1 MVKVL
6 VIGAAGY
13 IGLRL
18 SQHLRQANH
27 IVYGTTRS
35 PSNES
40 ILAINEIIPIV
51 GPVEHES
58 TKDLPSLLQKN
69 PTPAWLEAVKTEN
82 IDVVI
87 DLSASE
93 NGAKTILEPLIKLSK
108 DRQANHLPRIG
119 YIYGS
124 GMWLHGTGDN
134 LTSDLAPVGTKQ
146 SINQPPTL
154 VTWRPELERQ
164 VLASYEHLYAAIVRP
179 PIVFGGIGSV
189 WDVYF
194 EQIYKAVQNNTPI
207 SLAANPDAGVS
218 LVNVD
223 DAASAFVAL
232 VDKLEIVSG
241 HKDAFPI
248 FDVATS
254 HESLAYVLTKFAKEI
269 GYKGPKIEFTGVPEG
284 KSFNDLFIQAYNT
297 QAFSASTRAQSIL
310 GWRPR
315 KVGFAVALHIYAKSW
330 VAGFKERS
338 AK

>member
-82 IDVVI
+82 ID
-87 DLSASE
+87 
-93 NGAKTILEPLIKLSK
+93 
-108 DRQANHLPRIG
+108 
-119 YIYGS
+119 
-124 GMWLHGTGDN
+124 
-134 LTSDLAPVGTKQ
+134 Q

-269 GYKGPKIEFTGVPEG
+269 GYKGPKIEFIGVPEG